1 MSTKRDY
8 YEILGIDKKASADD
22 VKSAYRKLAMQYHPD
37 RNKSP
42 DAEEKFKEMSEAYAV
57 LSDQNKR
64 QQYDQFGHLGIDQKY
79 SQSDIFRGVNFEDIF
94 RDLGMAGGGF
104 GNGIGGIFN
113 LIFGG
118 RERRQEGVYR
128 GQDLLHV
135 LAINLEDAANGKAM
149 MIEVPR
155 TDACET
161 CHGVGAKPGTYPKM
175 CPTCIGSGQVSA
187 TQNTPFG
194 RFVTTSPC
202 GACRGG
208 GKVIESPCTT
218 CNGGGTVQ
226 KMRKL
231 EVKIPPGVDNGSR
244 LRILGEGELGK
255 NAGPPGDLYIGINVN
270 PHSIFIRHGD
280 DLVMETVVSFTQAAL
295 GDKIIVKTLD
305 GNVEMNI
312 PPGTQNGN
320 MFRLK
325 DKGMPGLAISKKG
338 DQVVRIK
345 VAVPT
350 KLTDKQKDL
359 LRAFDLDLN
368 KKQEM

>member
-8 YEILGIDKKASADD
+8 YEILGIDKKASVDD
-22 VKSAYRKLAMQYHPD
+22 IKSAYRKLAMQYHPD
-37 RNKSP
+37 KNKSP

-94 RDLGMAGGGF
+94 RDLGMAGGAF
-104 GNGIGGIFN
+104 GNGIEGIFN
-113 LIFGG
+113 LVFGN
-118 RERRQEGVYR
+118 RDRRHEGVYR
-128 GQDLLHV
+128 GQDLLHG
-135 LAINLEDAANGKAM
+135 LAINLEDAASGKTM

-155 TDACET
+155 TEACET

-175 CPTCIGSGQVSA
+175 CPTCNGSGQVST

-208 GKVIESPCTT
+208 GKIIESPCTI
-218 CNGGGTVQ
+218 CNGGGAIQ
-226 KMRKL
+226 KIRKL

-255 NAGPPGDLYIGINVN
+255 NGGHPGDLYIGINVN

-280 DLVMETVVSFTQAAL
+280 DLVMETTVSFAQAAL

-312 PPGTQNGN
+312 PPGTQNGH

-325 DKGMPGLAISKKG
+325 DKGMPGLAISNKG
-338 DQVVRIK
+338 DQIVRIK

-359 LRAFDLDLN
+359 LRTFDLDLN
-368 KKQEM
+368 KKQDM